1 MFIGAPEVLLKWM
14 IMMMVYWKI
23 AVSHGRR
30 LFSCSAVVRVS
41 VCKALVYDKLGQP
54 EDVVK

>member
-1 MFIGAPEVLLKWM
+1 
-14 IMMMVYWKI
+14 MMVYWKT
-23 AVSHGRR
+23 AVVSQGRR
-30 LFSCSAVVRVS
+30 LFSCSAVVRAS